1 MKRFRITFEIESI
14 VEKKDVLQDLVDGKL
29 FTKGVRDN
37 LKVQRV
43 NGKRKSK
50 PNPNQLDLEGVYES
64 AQKMQDRI
72 NKRIQDKIDN
82 TGLEA

>member
-14 VEKKDVLQDLVDGKL
+14 VEKKDVLQDLIDGKL

-50 PNPNQLDLEGVYES
+50 PNPNQLEMYDS
-64 AQKMQDRI
+64 AMAMEERI
-72 NKRIQDKIDN
+72 NKQNSSGIHRGFDDNADK
-82 TGLEA
+82 